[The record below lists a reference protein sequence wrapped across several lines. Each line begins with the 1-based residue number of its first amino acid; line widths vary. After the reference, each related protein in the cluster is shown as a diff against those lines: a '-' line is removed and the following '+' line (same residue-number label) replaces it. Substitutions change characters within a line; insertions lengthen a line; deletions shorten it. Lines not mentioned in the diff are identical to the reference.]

1 MRFLRLPVL
10 LFALFIAAAPA
21 TADDGRLSKQ
31 LVGNWME
38 YSPSSNLIAFG
49 ADGKVKIFL
58 KKGEIGDL
66 RSLNGTWTVKNGVM
80 TATFMMEGIP
90 ISNSGKLTFDK
101 GEMQLLDK
109 TGVVT
114 HHRRHQGPIPNQ
126 YAW

>member
-1 MRFLRLPVL
+1 MMHLKRFTLFLVL
-10 LFALFIAAAPA
+10 LFGTTLA

-31 LVGNWME
+31 LVGKWME
-38 YSPSSNLIAFG
+38 YSPSSNLIAFD

-66 RSLNGTWTVKNGVM
+66 RSLNGTWTVKGGMM
-80 TATFMMEGIP
+80 TATFVMEGVP
-90 ISNSGKLTFDK
+90 ISNAGKLTFDK
-101 GEMQLLDK
+101 GEMQLIDK

-114 HHRRHQGPIPNQ
+114 HHRRHQGPIPSQ